1 MLDTCRICEIIH
13 RDSIIDPTRPCNP
26 PLELPRAT
34 YGGTV
39 SCHRRPRPASMENQ
53 RTERKLA
60 AILAADVVG
69 YSRLMSNDE
78 EGTLRRLKAHLGEL
92 VEPHIA
98 AHRGRIVKRMG
109 DGLLVDFPSAVE
121 AVRCAVAIQ
130 AGMADRNRAAG
141 DDSRIEFRIGINLGD
156 VIIEGDDIYGDGVNI
171 AARLESLADPGAI
184 FVSRAVRDSVRDKL
198 GIVLEDLGEK
208 PVKNIA
214 RPVRVF
220 RIGRANDARAR
231 SLPAMPD
238 KPSIAVLPFAN
249 MSGDA
254 EQEYFSDGISEDLIT
269 DLSKVSA
276 LFVIAR
282 NSSFTYK
289 GRSVKV
295 QEIGRELGVRF
306 VLEGSIRKAGNRVRI
321 TAQLVD
327 ASSGGHLWADRFDR
341 ELTDIF
347 ATQDEVVQKIVGA
360 LAVKLTQRETELLRR
375 GTRNIE
381 AYECWLRAREQL
393 TRGTRESVAQARIL
407 HRRALEID
415 PAFAAPYA
423 GLTFVTLAEYIN
435 AWTGDPEAALQE
447 AEGCAQRAIELD
459 DREPAGHVALGNA
472 LVWRRR
478 HDDALAQLRRAVDL
492 DRNYAQGHAL
502 VAMALVYAGRAAEAL
517 EPFATTMRLDP
528 HYPNILLHLVAQ
540 AHFSLGQY
548 EVAAAHLL
556 DRIARNPDTDAS
568 RMFLAACYGHLGRTE
583 EARAAWAALLEVNP
597 DFSLAQRA
605 AVLPYKD
612 PADFQRVVDGLAK
625 AGLP

>member
-1 MLDTCRICEIIH
+1 M
-13 RDSIIDPTRPCNP
+13 SSP
-26 PLELPRAT
+26 
-34 YGGTV
+34 G
-39 SCHRRPRPASMENQ
+39 ENQ

-69 YSRLMSNDE
+69 FSRLMSRDE
-78 EGTLRRLKAHLGEL
+78 EGTLNRLKAHLGEL

-98 AHRGRIVKRMG
+98 AHRGRIVKRTG
-109 DGLLVDFPSAVE
+109 DGLLVDFASAVE

-130 AGMADRNRAAG
+130 AGMADRNRIAE
-141 DDSRIEFRIGINLGD
+141 DDRRIEFRIGINLGD
-156 VIIEGDDIYGDGVNI
+156 VIIEGEDIYGDGVNI
-171 AARLESLADPGAI
+171 ASRLEALADPGGI

-198 GIVLEDLGEK
+198 GLILEDLGEK
-208 PVKNIA
+208 PVKNIP

-220 RIGRANDARAR
+220 RIGRADGPTA
-231 SLPAMPD
+231 AMRPPEVPD

-289 GRSVKV
+289 GKTAKV

-327 ASSGGHLWADRFDR
+327 AASGGHLWADRFDR

-347 ATQDEVVQKIVGA
+347 ATQDEVVQQIVGA
-360 LAVKLTQRETELLRR
+360 LAVKLTQRETQQRRR

-381 AYECWLRAREQL
+381 AYECWLRAREL
-393 TRGTRESVAQARIL
+393 LGRGSREAVVQCQTM
-407 HRRALEID
+407 HRRAIELD
-415 PAFAAPYA
+415 PNFSAPYA
-423 GLTFVTLAEYIN
+423 GLAFAAVSDYVN
-435 AWTGDPEAALQE
+435 AWVDEPALALDAAEKWARQ
-447 AEGCAQRAIELD
+447 AIELD
-459 DREPAGHVALGNA
+459 DQEPGGHVALGNV

-478 HDDALAQLRRAVDL
+478 HDDALVEVNRAVEL
-492 DRNYAQGHAL
+492 DHNYAQGHAL
-502 VAMALVYAGRAAEAL
+502 VGMTLTYSGRAAEAL
-517 EPFATTMRLDP
+517 APFAMAMRLDP
-528 HYPNILLHLVAQ
+528 HYANILLHLLAQ

-548 EVAAAHLL
+548 EIAATHLL
-556 DRIARNPDTDAS
+556 DRIARNPNTDAS
-568 RMFLAACYGHLGRTE
+568 RMLLAACYGHLGRTE
-583 EARAAWAALLEVNP
+583 DARAAWQGLLGVNP
-597 DFSLAQRA
+597 GFSMTQRSQ
-605 AVLPYKD
+605 VLPYKD
-612 PADFQRVVDGLAK
+612 SGDFDRIVEGLAK

>member
-1 MLDTCRICEIIH
+1 
-13 RDSIIDPTRPCNP
+13 
-26 PLELPRAT
+26 
-34 YGGTV
+34 
-39 SCHRRPRPASMENQ
+39 MENQ

-69 YSRLMSNDE
+69 YSRLMGNDE
-78 EGTLRRLKAHLGEL
+78 EGTLRLLKAHLGEL

-98 AHRGRIVKRMG
+98 AHRGRIVKRTG
-109 DGLLVDFPSAVE
+109 DGLLVDFASAVE

-130 AGMADRNRAAG
+130 AGMADRNRATM
-141 DDSRIEFRIGINLGD
+141 DDSRVEFRIGINLGD

-171 AARLESLADPGAI
+171 AARLEALAEPGGI

-220 RIGRANDARAR
+220 RVGTAGGAARAAA
-231 SLPAMPD
+231 PAVPD

-327 ASSGGHLWADRFDR
+327 ATTGGHLWADRFDR
-341 ELTDIF
+341 DLTDIF
-347 ATQDEVVQKIVGA
+347 ATQDEVVHKIVEA
-360 LAVKLTQRETELLRR
+360 LAVKLSRVEEQDLKR
-375 GTRNIE
+375 GGTKNLE
-381 AYECWLRAREQL
+381 AYESWMRARQL
-393 TRGTRESVAQARIL
+393 LGRGTRETISQARAL
-407 HRRALEID
+407 HRHALELD
-415 PAFAAPYA
+415 PNFCAPHVGLAFAAVSDY
-423 GLTFVTLAEYIN
+423 VN
-435 AWTGDPEAALQE
+435 AWVPDPSGALD
-447 AEGCAQRAIELD
+447 EGERWARRAIELD
-459 DREPAGHVALGNA
+459 ERQPGGHVALGNV

-478 HDDALAQLRRAVDL
+478 HDQALAELNRAVEL
-492 DRNYAQGHAL
+492 DHNYAQGHAL
-502 VAMALVYAGRAAEAL
+502 LGMALMYSGRHAEAL
-517 EPFATTMRLDP
+517 ESLGVAMRLDP
-528 HYPNILLHLVAQ
+528 HFPNILLHLTAQ
-540 AHFSLGQY
+540 AHFSLGQN
-548 EVAAAHLL
+548 EIAATHLAE
-556 DRIARNPDTDAS
+556 RIARNPNTDAS
-568 RMFLAACYGHLGRTE
+568 RMLLAACFGHLDRLD
-583 EARAAWAALLEVNP
+583 EARAAWAGLLEVNR
-597 DFSLAQRA
+597 DFSMAQREG
-605 AVLPYKD
+605 VLPYKN
-612 PADFQRVVDGLAK
+612 PADFQRIVDGLAK
-625 AGLP
+625 ASLP

>member
-1 MLDTCRICEIIH
+1 
-13 RDSIIDPTRPCNP
+13 
-26 PLELPRAT
+26 
-34 YGGTV
+34 
-39 SCHRRPRPASMENQ
+39 MENQ

-69 YSRLMSNDE
+69 YSRLMSHDE

-98 AHRGRIVKRMG
+98 AHRGRIVKRTG
-109 DGLLVDFPSAVE
+109 DGLLVDFSSAVE

-130 AGMADRNRAAG
+130 AGMADRNRAAL

-171 AARLESLADPGAI
+171 AARLEALAEPGAI

-214 RPVRVF
+214 RPVRIF
-220 RIGRANDARAR
+220 RIGRADGPRP
-231 SLPAMPD
+231 PAPPAVPD

-254 EQEYFSDGISEDLIT
+254 EQDYFSDGISEDLIT

-289 GRSVKV
+289 GRAVKV

-327 ASSGGHLWADRFDR
+327 AESGGHLWADRFDR

-347 ATQDEVVQKIVGA
+347 ATQDEVVQRIVEA
-360 LAVKLTQRETELLRR
+360 LAVKLTRRESQNLRQG
-375 GTRNIE
+375 GTKNIE
-381 AYECWLRAREQL
+381 AYECWLRAREL
-393 TRGTRESVAQARIL
+393 LGRATPDSIAQAKTM
-407 HRRALEID
+407 HRRAIEID
-415 PAFAAPYA
+415 PTFSAPHA
-423 GLTFVTLAEYIN
+423 GLAFCSVSDYVN
-435 AWTGDPEAALQE
+435 GWGPDPAKALDE
-447 AEGCAQRAIELD
+447 AEQSARRAIELD
-459 DREPAGHVALGNA
+459 DRQPVGHVALGNV
-472 LVWRRR
+472 LVWQRNY
-478 HDDALAQLRRAVDL
+478 DEALKELHRTIDL
-492 DRNYAQGHAL
+492 DHNYAQGHAL
-502 VAMALVYAGRAAEAL
+502 MGMALMYSGQAAEAL
-517 EPFATTMRLDP
+517 ESLAQAMRLDP
-528 HYPNILLHLVAQ
+528 HYPNILLHLSAQ
-540 AHFSLGQY
+540 AQFSLGHY
-548 EVAAAHLL
+548 EVAESHLL
-556 DRIARNPDTDAS
+556 DRIARNPNTDAS
-568 RMFLAACYGHLGRTE
+568 RMLLAACYGHLGRVD
-583 EARAAWAALLEVNP
+583 EARAAWDGLLKVNP

-605 AVLPYKD
+605 DVLPYKD
-612 PADFQRVVDGLAK
+612 RAEFQRIVDGLAK